1 MKFKNGQDYATALS
15 ACRETLI
22 SQLAPI
28 QDSSNKDT
36 LTLQWKREGIR
47 LYLPRFEVEFQAN
60 LNDALKAAGLGPI
73 FQGGDFTNLTT
84 AGDLEVSD
92 VMQKV
97 YVKVDESGTE
107 AAAGTA
113 MFMRYRSAEI
123 EPPKQLRIRIDRPFV
138 FSIVHEESGV
148 ALFIGEVYRPEL
160 WEKAPLVIRH
170 GMKTRSHKVP

>member
-36 LTLQWKREGIR
+36 LTLQWKRGNIR

-92 VMQKV
+92 VVQKV

-107 AAAGTA
+107 AAAVTA
-113 MFMRYRSAEI
+113 VFMQCRS
-123 EPPKQLRIRIDRPFV
+123 EPPKELYVIIDRPFV
-138 FSIVHEESGV
+138 FSIVHEESG
-148 ALFIGEVYRPEL
+148 LERFIDLNCGRKHR
-160 WEKAPLVIRH
+160 W
-170 GMKTRSHKVP
+170 